1 MICAMIFSVPDP
13 KESDLWPKE
22 CLSHL
27 LELTPSSKVFCRPSD
42 TGIGDRIPASGK
54 KRWRYRR
61 RVPGREKVIAT
72 LLGGLYPAVTISE
85 AREWAR
91 GLNEQIE
98 AGIDPRAALREEQ
111 ARNAMTVAR
120 AHELYMIAVRE
131 GRSSRAKR
139 INKPRTVKDKEG
151 MYKRD
156 IAPTLGR
163 RSIYDVTEKDLIKL
177 VEAKGKTAK
186 VRANR
191 LAAELKVFFGWAACC
206 AARCRSHIR
215 PFLRL
220 GDLRFPENAR
230 SRILS
235 MEELQWFPQSLGG

>member
-1 MICAMIFSVPDP
+1 MIFSVPDP
-13 KESDLWPKE
+13 KESVYGQEE
-22 CLSHL
+22 CLSPAGIDAL
-27 LELTPSSKVFCRPSD
+27 QQGVLADPLTPGLAIEFL
-42 TGIGDRIPASGK
+42 ASGK

-72 LLGGLYPAVTISE
+72 LLNGLYPAVTISE

-139 INKPRTVKDKEG
+139 ANKPRTVKDKEG
-151 MYKRD
+151 IYKRD
-156 IAPTLGR
+156 IAPALGR
-163 RSIYDVTEKDLIKL
+163 RSIYDVSEKDLIKL
-177 VEAKGKTAK
+177 VEAKGKLAK
-186 VRANR
+186 VRAN
-191 LAAELKVFFGWAACC
+191 GWPPNSRCSSDGRP
-206 AARCRSHIR
+206 AARPDVGLTSDPSCDWATCVSQKTPGRE
-215 PFLRL
+215 F
-220 GDLRFPENAR
+220 
-230 SRILS
+230 
-235 MEELQWFPQSLGG
+235 